1 MASNKD
7 SMLFKAL
14 FVVILI
20 ITSSQY
26 VAFGRLHI
34 SDAIP
39 HYRSDHKDDRE
50 KEKTISRVEHLSQT
64 DTPRKGNY
72 GGRGE
77 GPTS

>member
-39 HYRSDHKDDRE
+39 HYRSGNSPN
-50 KEKTISRVEHLSQT
+50 IIQHLFDLKNT
-64 DTPRKGNY
+64 FLWRNKIVIIF
-72 GGRGE
+72 
-77 GPTS
+77 

>member
-1 MASNKD
+1 MTA
-7 SMLFKAL
+7 
-14 FVVILI
+14 
-20 ITSSQY
+20 
-26 VAFGRLHI
+26 
-34 SDAIP
+34 
-39 HYRSDHKDDRE
+39 DHKDDRE